1 MIKDNN
7 ECSRDC
13 SVNTAIKDDHLNPGL
28 VSVIVP
34 VYNVESFVEK
44 CLCSIL
50 NQTYR
55 NLEIVLVDDGS
66 TDKSGLICDRF
77 SEKDKRIRVI
87 HKEHQGVSSARNTG
101 IEVCSGGF
109 ISFVDSDDYIHPEM
123 IGSLVSLLMEKKAEM
138 AICGFEYVDL
148 CGCNNRTV
156 SPDGKLLLTGKS
168 VLKERLFDDLATQIY
183 WSIFANKIVKKTL
196 FEGLKFPEGFV
207 LEDLSLMVEI
217 LERCKTVVRTPIVLY
232 YYVQHKASI
241 LHKKTQPL
249 LDSPVVYFRLS
260 DHFLN
265 DNDLADLC
273 EYTLLMG
280 LLKYRLAFWIEKK
293 HLKNEANYIS
303 RKKEA
308 VSLFRSVWKRA
319 RKVITM
325 EKSRYAYYELFYIG
339 FGLARMVCSVLKK

>member
-7 ECSRDC
+7 ECRRDC
-13 SVNTAIKDDHLNPGL
+13 TVNTAIKNDYLNSGM

-34 VYNVESFVEK
+34 VYNAESFIEK

-55 NLEIVLVDDGS
+55 NLDIVIVDDGS

-87 HKEHQGVSSARNTG
+87 HKEHQGVSSARNKG

-123 IGSLVSLLMEKKAEM
+123 IGSLVSLVLEKSAEM

-148 CGCNNRTV
+148 HGGNNRTV
-156 SPDGKLLLTGKS
+156 SPNGELLLTGKS

-183 WSIFANKIVKKTL
+183 WSLFTNKIVKKTL
-196 FEGLKFPEGFV
+196 FDGLKFPEEFV
-207 LEDLSLMVEI
+207 LEDLALMVEV
-217 LERCKTVVRTPIVLY
+217 LERCRSVVRTHDVFY
-232 YYVQHKASI
+232 YYVQHKNSI
-241 LHKKTQPL
+241 LHKKTKPL
-249 LDSPVVYFRLS
+249 LDSPVVYLRLS
-260 DHFLN
+260 DHFLKN
-265 DNDLADLC
+265 KDLSDLC

-280 LLKYRLAFWIEKK
+280 VSKYRLAFWVENK
-293 HLKNEANYIS
+293 HLKKEKNYIS

-308 VSLFRSVWKRA
+308 KSLFRSVWKRA
-319 RKVITM
+319 RKIINID
-325 EKSRYAYYELFYIG
+325 KSRFIYYEMFYIS
-339 FGLARMVCSVLKK
+339 FRLARFVCFILKK